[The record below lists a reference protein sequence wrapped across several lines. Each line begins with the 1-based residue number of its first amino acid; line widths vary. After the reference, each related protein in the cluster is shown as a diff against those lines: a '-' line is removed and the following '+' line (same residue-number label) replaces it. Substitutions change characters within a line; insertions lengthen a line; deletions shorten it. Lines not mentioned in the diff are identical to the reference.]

1 MQQTQSESI
10 DEILLIGDENKK
22 IDALNELAYK
32 CRYSS
37 PKTSIDTAEK
47 AMDSSLAINYEFGKY
62 VAKMNLAFAHFI
74 LSKEYPILQ
83 ELTDVHQYFKN
94 HLSIPEYPIVLN
106 YLGNVYDN
114 YGEYQKGLSLCH
126 ESLKCAQENS
136 LKEVEG
142 DVLST
147 IGLIMSRI
155 SDYTGA
161 IESFK
166 KSYDIRKELNNEPAM
181 ASSLNLLARTYA
193 LSNNF
198 ELSELFYNQ
207 AIQLRLEIKET
218 GALPWSYIGIASLY
232 AKMNQPDKA
241 LQYYNKCLEINQVVP
256 DKRCS
261 LHCYIGLSR
270 IYLEAKNH
278 TKAKTYIDS
287 ALQTAKE
294 LNANPLLYEAYE
306 ILSKYYESLGNYPD
320 AYESFKKFHQIRE
333 SVLNAQTH
341 SKLKNQQI
349 SFEIEK
355 VQKDA
360 EIYHLRNIELKDAY
374 TSLEKRTREILD
386 SIDYAKNIQNA
397 LLPPMDYF
405 QSLFEESFVYYNPKD
420 IVSGDFYWC
429 YGNNLRIY
437 IAVAD
442 CTGHGVPGAF
452 MSMLGISNLNEIIN
466 SCNTYTSDQ
475 LLDELRKRIIIS
487 LRQSMEGSSSK
498 DGMDIALCCIDKEKK
513 QIEFSGA
520 FNPLYIV
527 NNKQITE
534 IKGNRM
540 PIGIFDIINQPFTK
554 HTIPIEKGMSI
565 YMFSDG
571 FMDQF
576 GGPNGKKLKAN
587 RFKDLILKISHEP
600 MADQRILIDNALHD
614 WLQGNEQIDDI
625 LITGIKF

>member
-1 MQQTQSESI
+1 MQQAQSDSI
-10 DEILLIGDENKK
+10 DNILLIDNEKEQ
-22 IDALNELAYK
+22 IDALNNLSYK
-32 CRYSS
+32 NRYSTPQIS
-37 PKTSIDTAEK
+37 VDAAQK
-47 AMDSSLAINYEFGKY
+47 AINKSLNINYETGLY
-62 VAKMNLAFAHFI
+62 TAKMNMAFAHFI
-74 LSKEYPILQ
+74 LSKEYPILK
-83 ELTDVHQYFKN
+83 ELTDAHQFFKN
-94 HLSIPEYPIVLN
+94 NLSLPEYPIVLN

-126 ESLKCAQENS
+126 ESLKYAQEHA

-161 IESFK
+161 VDSFK
-166 KSYDIRKELNNEPAM
+166 RSYEIRKELNNSPAM

-193 LSNNF
+193 LNCNF

-207 AIQLRLEIKET
+207 AIQLRNEINEK
-218 GALPWSYIGIASLY
+218 GALPWSYVGLASLY
-232 AKMNQPDKA
+232 AKMNEHEKA
-241 LQYYNKCLEINQVVP
+241 LKFYDKCLDLNQAVP

-270 IYLEAKNH
+270 IYLELKNFD
-278 TKAKTYIDS
+278 KAKVFIDS
-287 ALQTAKE
+287 ALQTAQE

-306 ILSKYYESLGNYPD
+306 ILSKYYESLGNFAE

-360 EIYHLRNIELKDAY
+360 EIYQLRNIELKNAY
-374 TSLEKRTREILD
+374 STLEKRTHEILD

-397 LLPPMDYF
+397 LLPPLEYF
-405 QSLFEESFVYYNPKD
+405 KSLFNDCFVYYSPKD

-429 YGNNLRIY
+429 YSSGQRIFAA
-437 IAVAD
+437 IAD

-452 MSMLGISNLNEIIN
+452 MSMLGISILNEIVN
-466 SCNTYTSDQ
+466 SCNTWATDE
-475 LLDELRKRIIIS
+475 LLNELRKRIIIS
-487 LRQSMEGSSSK
+487 LRQSTEGSSLK
-498 DGMDIALCCIDKEKK
+498 DGMDIALCCIDKK
-513 QIEFSGA
+513 QNIIEFSGA

-527 NNKQITE
+527 NNNKITE
-534 IKGNRM
+534 IKGSRM
-540 PIGIFDIINQPFTK
+540 PIGIFDKVDEPFAK
-554 HTIPIEKGMSI
+554 HIIPIEKGMHI

-571 FMDQF
+571 YMDQF
-576 GGPNGKKLKAN
+576 GGPFGKKLKASGF
-587 RFKDLILKISHEP
+587 RDLILKISSKSMQE
-600 MADQRILIDNALHD
+600 QKILLDDAFHD
-614 WLQGNEQIDDI
+614 WLNINEQVDDI
-625 LITGIKF
+625 LVVGIKF